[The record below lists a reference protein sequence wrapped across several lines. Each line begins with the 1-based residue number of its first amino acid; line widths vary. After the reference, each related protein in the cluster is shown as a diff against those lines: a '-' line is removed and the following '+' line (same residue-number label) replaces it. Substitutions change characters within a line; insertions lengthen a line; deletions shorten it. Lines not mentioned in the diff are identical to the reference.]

1 MLPLLLLLCTLIVS
15 GDLYSN
21 YTIFTDP
28 GKASEWSSD
37 LALHYVTTVRLL
49 TYDHHIFQ
57 YRRYPCQY
65 FYTDEIQIPNE
76 NETVNQCQYNTS
88 TIDYEYRFQLHLHSK
103 HVEPVILRHLAVH
116 CIYIN
121 CSLSLLSLKY
131 LQIDWNDKGRQINPN
146 CSFDHDRLYA
156 IINTGQSTV
165 SDWIAVRCQSLIA
178 CNQSRSH
185 LESSLASQVR
195 LTYGSAYELDT
206 PYCSLE
212 SSVNHVLETNLAK
225 TNRLLEELVGLIR
238 RGFGTATDREQ
249 AKLKDSF
256 SHSEWLSPEK
266 IKWWILRAVTSTS
279 ISLDLIALAHICRSI
294 RSDWTWQ
301 SRAEISLYR
310 EIPIGRT

>member
-1 MLPLLLLLCTLIVS
+1 MLPLLLLQFTLLVA

-65 FYTDEIQIPNE
+65 FYTDEIRIANE

-103 HVEPVILRHLAVH
+103 HVDSVILRHLAVH
-116 CIYIN
+116 CIYVN
-121 CSLSLLSLKY
+121 CSLSLLSLKS
-131 LQIDWNDKGRQINPN
+131 LQIDWNDKGRQLNPD
-146 CSFDHDRLYA
+146 CSFDPNHPYA
-156 IINTGQSTV
+156 IINTV
-165 SDWIAVRCQSLIA
+165 SEWIAVRCHSLIA
-178 CNQSRSH
+178 CNRSRSH
-185 LESSLASQVR
+185 LETSLASQVR

-212 SSVNHVLETNLAK
+212 SSVNHVLETNLGK

-238 RGFGTATDREQ
+238 RGFGTANDREQ

-256 SHSEWLSPEK
+256 AQK
-266 IKWWILRAVTSTS
+266 K
-279 ISLDLIALAHICRSI
+279 
-294 RSDWTWQ
+294 
-301 SRAEISLYR
+301 
-310 EIPIGRT
+310 